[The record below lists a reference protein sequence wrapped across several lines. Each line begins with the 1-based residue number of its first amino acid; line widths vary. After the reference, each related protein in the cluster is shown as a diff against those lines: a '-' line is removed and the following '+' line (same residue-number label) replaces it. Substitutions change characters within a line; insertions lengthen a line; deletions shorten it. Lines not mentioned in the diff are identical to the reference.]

1 MEIITYAPVIIPTL
15 NRYNHFRQCLE
26 SLERCTGSENTDV
39 YVGLDYPPAEKYVE
53 GWKEIDDYLKVKE
66 KNNGFRMLIV
76 IRHNS
81 NCGVLKNNSNS
92 DRLMSIVQ
100 EQYDRY
106 IFSED
111 DNIFSPNFLEYINK
125 GLKKY
130 EKDNRVVAIC
140 GYSHPTDFLHKNN
153 NHFAQDVNY
162 SAWGYGTWFRKK
174 EELLTKNLNRKFFK
188 HAFYIPSQ
196 FLKIAKTGRAFSL
209 AHASILNYIP
219 ATDYNY
225 SMIMRLTGC
234 YVIMP
239 IRSMVRNIGWDAT
252 ATHTRTDNPLSQK
265 RSKLEVTHPIDTA
278 EHFEFIGNPTD
289 YFEENNARMIKFGKL
304 FDNKSLKLKCILNAK
319 IILRFIC
326 FWI

>member
-1 MEIITYAPVIIPTL
+1 MMVKTYAPVIIPTL
-15 NRYNHFRQCLE
+15 NRYEHFRQCLE
-26 SLERCTGSENTDV
+26 SLEKCTGAENTDV
-39 YVGLDYPPAEKYVE
+39 YIGLDYPPAEKYVE
-53 GWKEIDDYLKVKE
+53 GWKKIDEYLKEKE
-66 KNNGFRMLIV
+66 ATNSFRMLIV
-76 IRHNS
+76 IRHNT
-81 NCGVLKNNSNS
+81 NCGIGCLHSNVNRLKA
-92 DRLMSIVQ
+92 IIK
-100 EQYDRY
+100 EKYDCY

-162 SAWGYGTWFRKK
+162 SAWGYGTWFKK
-174 EELLTKNLNRKFFK
+174 NEELLTKNLNKSFFK
-188 HAFYIPSQ
+188 QAFYTPSQ
-196 FLKIAKTGRAFSL
+196 FFKIAKTGRAFSL
-209 AHASILNYIP
+209 AHASILDHIP

-239 IRSMVRNIGWDAT
+239 VRSMVRNMGWDAT
-252 ATHTRTDNPLSQK
+252 ATHTRADNPILQK
-265 RSKLEVTHPIDTA
+265 RSKLELSHPIDTA

-319 IILRFIC
+319 IILRFIR